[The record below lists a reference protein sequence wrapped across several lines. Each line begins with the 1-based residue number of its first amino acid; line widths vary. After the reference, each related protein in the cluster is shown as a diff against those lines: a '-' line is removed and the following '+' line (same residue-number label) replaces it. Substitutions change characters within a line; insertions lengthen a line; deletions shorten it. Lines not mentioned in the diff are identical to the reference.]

1 MAMNRTHMRR
11 QLYRGGGIADLY
23 PRQKFGWGSKIKDR
37 FRKLIPNE
45 LADVAVK
52 AGPFVA
58 PFFPGAAAAMR
69 GIGRF
74 DKRGSMSDAMKQA
87 ALTYAG
93 GKGARYL
100 AGADKSLMPFQGGG
114 MDEYT
119 MANLRSGPLG
129 RFVPEARQISDADKI
144 AKTARDADSIS
155 KTPGFIQTATEA
167 TIGKVPILKELPS
180 MVQQQLLVGGI
191 TAGAS
196 ALASFLAGDFRP
208 QEPGESMEE
217 YLAERRQSVG
227 RQMRTYMDNYYAY
240 DPEYSAL
247 DDAGKDAFVARYN
260 VNQGGRVGYQAGGI
274 TDLRRIGYQAG
285 GSLAKFKKALYAA
298 NQFDEATGDRL
309 FGGQIE
315 KMFEQYK
322 ANPSTF
328 FFAGDTTQDMYDRF
342 NAVYN
347 APTISQQ
354 DQDLLKYTGSGLLN
368 EAAIAK
374 AENAANIR
382 AATDLFDQSM
392 TSTTQTAPTGEA
404 GAIFTEGANKYR
416 RNADGSRTLIGPIG
430 EGMMPAADTAQVPG
444 AIDTLVASPRTIPT
458 DTGAL
463 KVVQRK
469 AVQPEG
475 IQTVPT
481 KKVFN
486 VMMDPKGNV
495 MKDQSMAELA
505 RETGIAPNI
514 TNYPINN
521 MSDVMR
527 MIGPGESIAEGT
539 GYDSI
544 DMRNTLARNKA
555 INDAQ
560 RQRVSGMFEAA
571 RSNIPGYMP
580 KNILMPGKPNPTNP
594 GYFSNPGVVTESNP
608 GGYRSEQEAIADLG
622 VERYNQLYNQGGR
635 VGYAIGSPEKQLEA
649 GAPPIIY
656 EGNMDPR
663 AQNQQAGLPSIP
675 GPMQMAEDGP
685 EFDMR
690 QQGGFQ
696 PLGGQEGKD
705 DVPAMLAKNEFV
717 MTSDAV
723 RAAGGGGIQKGAQ
736 RMYDTMKKLESR
748 VA

>member
-1 MAMNRTHMRR
+1 MRR

-23 PRQKFGWGSKIKDR
+23 PRQKYGIGSWVKERI
-37 FRKLIPNE
+37 RKLIPNE

-52 AGPFVA
+52 AAPFVA
-58 PFFPGAAAAMR
+58 PFNPGIAGLMR

-74 DKRGSMSDAMKQA
+74 DQRGSMSDALKQGL
-87 ALTYAG
+87 LTYG
-93 GKGARYL
+93 GGQAARYL
-100 AGADKSLMPFQGGG
+100 GGAGFQGNPFTEGG
-114 MDEYT
+114 AFRGGGFKSGFSSPFGSET
-119 MANLRSGPLG
+119 GLRMGDWGGEKAPLT
-129 RFVPEARQISDADKI
+129 PEDAAKKKLIEDQSI
-144 AKTARDADSIS
+144 A
-155 KTPGFIQTATEA
+155 KTPGFMQTATEA
-167 TIGKVPILKELPS
+167 TIGKVPLLDQLPP
-180 MVQQQLLVGGI
+180 MLQQQLLVFGI
-191 TAGAS
+191 TGGGK
-196 ALASFLAGDFRP
+196 ALYDWLVGKEPP
-208 QEPGESMEE
+208 QQDNETMEQYME
-217 YLAERRQSVG
+217 RRRQSVG
-227 RQMRTYMDNYYAY
+227 RQMRTYMDNIYTPLSN
-240 DPEYSAL
+240 PEYAAMS
-247 DDAGKDAFVARYN
+247 DEEKDAFVARYN
-260 VNQGGRVGYQAGGI
+260 VNQGGRVGYQTGGI

-285 GSLAKFKKALYAA
+285 GLAKFKKALYAA
-298 NQFDEATGDRL
+298 NQVDEATGDRL
-309 FGGQIE
+309 YGGQIE
-315 KMFEQYK
+315 EMFRQYK

-481 KKVFN
+481 KRSFN

-505 RETGIAPNI
+505 RETGIAPDI
-514 TNYPINN
+514 TNYPINS

-527 MIGPGESIAEGT
+527 MIGPGTGITEDPGEYGNISMGQSLRENRAINEANRQRNFGMLEQARSRLPGYGPAPIMPMQGSQFTPDSNPDAGLSGQQIAEK
-539 GYDSI
+539 Y
-544 DMRNTLARNKA
+544 
-555 INDAQ
+555 
-560 RQRVSGMFEAA
+560 
-571 RSNIPGYMP
+571 NIP
-580 KNILMPGKPNPTNP
+580 
-594 GYFSNPGVVTESNP
+594 
-608 GGYRSEQEAIADLG
+608 
-622 VERYNQLYNQGGR
+622 YNRGGR
-635 VGYAIGSPEKQLEA
+635 VGYAIGSPEKQMEA

-675 GPMQMAEDGP
+675 GPIQMAEDGP

-690 QQGGFQ
+690 ERGGFQ
-696 PLGGQEGKD
+696 PLGGQEGRD

-717 MTSDAV
+717 MTADAV
-723 RAAGGGGIQKGAQ
+723 RAAGGGSINRGAQ